1 MKKEFF
7 VFPETQ
13 YYREYLEVKHL
24 KGQNKLVAFT
34 IFLMMILTVV
44 YLAVARFNLM
54 TILSFTLG
62 YVIVL
67 VFNFAASAYSEENFR
82 YLKFSKYITSITFFT
97 LIIAM
102 IVYFQS
108 PSLIPLLFV
117 AYAIS
122 SIYKDIKVLLVLTV
136 YFLFTFLM
144 LLMNIDYIFDFQNNF
159 VIRDLAI
166 GFFVILFILVLLL
179 SSFIMVKEK
188 TFFYNNIAYAKEKE
202 YRNLDLLLNLKLKNN
217 DSIIHQVDYYQTANK
232 VLVEFSIK
240 IGVDNIFTEKI
251 EVLQALESKKSKKE
265 ILNQYPNLKENDLLR
280 LERLLLNQK
289 SALRKLILKIKHTHT
304 GKIKTREIFSGTHFQ
319 SFNKQSDSIDIK
331 IISFVIYYVALR
343 KGLAGMKSV
352 SNEELFNGIINSD
365 LHHFI
370 DPKVVKI
377 FKENADVFNTIVD
390 DAMNGG
396 EKND

>member
-1 MKKEFF
+1 M
-7 VFPETQ
+7 
-13 YYREYLEVKHL
+13 
-24 KGQNKLVAFT
+24 
-34 IFLMMILTVV
+34 
-44 YLAVARFNLM
+44 
-54 TILSFTLG
+54 
-62 YVIVL
+62 
-67 VFNFAASAYSEENFR
+67 
-82 YLKFSKYITSITFFT
+82 
-97 LIIAM
+97 
-102 IVYFQS
+102 
-108 PSLIPLLFV
+108 
-117 AYAIS
+117 
-122 SIYKDIKVLLVLTV
+122 
-136 YFLFTFLM
+136 
-144 LLMNIDYIFDFQNNF
+144 
-159 VIRDLAI
+159 
-166 GFFVILFILVLLL
+166 
-179 SSFIMVKEK
+179 
-188 TFFYNNIAYAKEKE
+188 
-202 YRNLDLLLNLKLKNN
+202 
-217 DSIIHQVDYYQTANK
+217 
-232 VLVEFSIK
+232 
-240 IGVDNIFTEKI
+240 DNIFTEKI